1 MLKLTYFLSML
12 CFSSTVLA
20 NTYKWVD
27 EHGKTHYGDTIP
39 AQYAGQGTSE
49 MDKKGLII
57 KKTPA
62 ALSPDQRKA
71 QEGALASQ
79 KVEALKVMER
89 SRKDKALLNTYST
102 EQEIDMA
109 RDRNLTQIDLAA
121 QSDQVR
127 QKSAQT
133 RLTKFRNQSY
143 DLIRAKKAVS
153 AELKQDIENAEK
165 EVAQINATLRQH
177 LQNKEAARTRFE
189 GDKTRYRDLTQ
200 ATNNR

>member
-1 MLKLTYFLSML
+1 ML
-12 CFSSTVLA
+12 CISSCVLA
-20 NTYKWVD
+20 NTYKWTD

-71 QEGALASQ
+71 QEDALASQ
-79 KVEALKVMER
+79 KVEALKMMER

-102 EQEIDMA
+102 EQEIDIA
-109 RDRNLTQIDLAA
+109 RDRNLQQIDLAA

-143 DLIRAKKAVS
+143 DLIRSKKAVP
-153 AELKQDIENAEK
+153 AELKHDIEDAEK
-165 EVAQINATLRQH
+165 EVAQINEVLRQH

-189 GDKTRYRDLTQ
+189 GDKNRYRDLTQ

>member
-1 MLKLTYFLSML
+1 MFRLTAFFYML
-12 CFSSTVLA
+12 CISSSVLA

-71 QEGALASQ
+71 QEDALASQ

-109 RDRNLTQIDLAA
+109 RDRNLQQIDLAA

-143 DLIRAKKAVS
+143 DLIRSKKAVP
-153 AELKQDIENAEK
+153 AELKQDIEDAEK
-165 EVAQINATLRQH
+165 EVAQINAVLRQH
-177 LQNKEAARTRFE
+177 LQNKEAARSRFD

>member
-1 MLKLTYFLSML
+1 MLKLTYFLFML
-12 CFSSTVLA
+12 CVSSSVWA

-27 EHGKTHYGDTIP
+27 ERGKTHYGDTIP

-57 KKTPA
+57 KKNPA
-62 ALSPDQRKA
+62 ALTPDQRKA
-71 QEGALASQ
+71 QEEAVASQ
-79 KVEALKVMER
+79 KVEAAKVMER

-121 QSDQVR
+121 QSEQVR

-133 RLTKFRNQSY
+133 RLTKFRNQSS
-143 DLIRAKKAVS
+143 DLIRNKRVVP
-153 AELKQDIENAEK
+153 AELKQDIEEAEK
-165 EVAQINATLRQH
+165 EVAQINAMLKQY
-177 LQNKEAARTRFE
+177 LQNKEITRTRFE
-189 GDKTRYRDLTQ
+189 GDKKRYRDLTQ

>member
-1 MLKLTYFLSML
+1 ML

>member
-1 MLKLTYFLSML
+1 MFRLTSFFYML
-12 CFSSTVLA
+12 CISSSVLA

-27 EHGKTHYGDTIP
+27 GQGKTHYGDTIP

-71 QEGALASQ
+71 QEDALASQ

-89 SRKDKALLNTYST
+89 SRKDKALLNTYSN

-109 RDRNLTQIDLAA
+109 RDRNLQQIDLAA

-143 DLIRAKKAVS
+143 DLIRSKKAVP
-153 AELKQDIENAEK
+153 AELKHDIEDAEK
-165 EVAQINATLRQH
+165 EVAQINAVLRQH

-189 GDKTRYRDLTQ
+189 GDKNRYRDLTQ

>member
-71 QEGALASQ
+71 QEDALASQ

>member
-1 MLKLTYFLSML
+1 MLKLTYFLFML
-12 CFSSTVLA
+12 CISSSVWA

-27 EHGKTHYGDTIP
+27 ERGKTHYGDTIP

-57 KKTPA
+57 KKNPA
-62 ALSPDQRKA
+62 ALTPDQRKA
-71 QEGALASQ
+71 QEEAVASQ
-79 KVEALKVMER
+79 KVEAAKVMER

-121 QSDQVR
+121 QSEQVR

-133 RLTKFRNQSY
+133 RLTKFRTQSS
-143 DLIRAKKAVS
+143 DLIRNKKAVP
-153 AELKQDIENAEK
+153 AELKQDIEEAEK
-165 EVAQINATLRQH
+165 EVAQINAMLKQY
-177 LQNKEAARTRFE
+177 LQNKEITRTRFD
-189 GDKTRYRDLTQ
+189 GDKKRYRDLTQ

>member
-71 QEGALASQ
+71 QEDALASQ
-79 KVEALKVMER
+79 KAEALKVMER

>member
-71 QEGALASQ
+71 QEDALASQ

-143 DLIRAKKAVS
+143 DLIRAKKAVP

>member
-1 MLKLTYFLSML
+1 MFRLTSFFYML
-12 CFSSTVLA
+12 CISSSVLA

-71 QEGALASQ
+71 QEDALASQ

-89 SRKDKALLNTYST
+89 SRKDKALLNTYSN

-109 RDRNLTQIDLAA
+109 RDRNLQQIDLAT

-143 DLIRAKKAVS
+143 DLIRSKKAVP
-153 AELKQDIENAEK
+153 AELKHDIEDAEK
-165 EVAQINATLRQH
+165 EVAQINAVLRQH

-189 GDKTRYRDLTQ
+189 GDKNRYRDLTQ

>member
-1 MLKLTYFLSML
+1 MLKLTYFLFML
-12 CFSSTVLA
+12 CVSSSVWA

-27 EHGKTHYGDTIP
+27 ERGKTHYGDTIP

-62 ALSPDQRKA
+62 ALTPDQRKA
-71 QEGALASQ
+71 QEDALASQ
-79 KVEALKVMER
+79 RVEALKVIER

-109 RDRNLTQIDLAA
+109 RDRNLTQIDLAS
-121 QSDQVR
+121 QSEQVR

-133 RLTKFRNQSY
+133 RLTKFRNQSS
-143 DLIRAKKAVS
+143 DLIRNKRVVP
-153 AELKQDIENAEK
+153 AELKQDIEEAEK
-165 EVAQINATLRQH
+165 EVAQINAMLKQY
-177 LQNKEAARTRFE
+177 LQNKEVTRTRFE
-189 GDKTRYRDLTQ
+189 GDKKRYRDLTQ

>member
-1 MLKLTYFLSML
+1 ML

-71 QEGALASQ
+71 QEDALASQ
-79 KVEALKVMER
+79 KAEALKVMER

>member
-1 MLKLTYFLSML
+1 MFRLTSFFYML
-12 CFSSTVLA
+12 CISSCVLA
-20 NTYKWVD
+20 NTYKWTD

-49 MDKKGLII
+49 MDKKGLIV

-71 QEGALASQ
+71 QEDALASQ

-89 SRKDKALLNTYST
+89 SRKDKALLNTYSN

-109 RDRNLTQIDLAA
+109 RDRNLQQIDLAA

-143 DLIRAKKAVS
+143 DLIRSKKAVP
-153 AELKQDIENAEK
+153 AELKHDIEDAEK
-165 EVAQINATLRQH
+165 EVAQINAVLRQH

-189 GDKTRYRDLTQ
+189 GDKNRYRDLTQ

>member
-1 MLKLTYFLSML
+1 MLKLTYFLCML
-12 CFSSTVLA
+12 CVSSSVWA

-71 QEGALASQ
+71 QEDALASQ

-143 DLIRAKKAVS
+143 DLIRSKKAVP

-189 GDKTRYRDLTQ
+189 GDKNRYRDLTQ